1 MVALM
6 WTGTARAE
14 DEGVEL
20 QESEP
25 VVYPVVLKGPTKM
38 RDQGMF
44 VGGLISL
51 VVGTGNLIGG
61 TALLVSD
68 PQPSNGGFMSVD
80 SLVSDP
86 ALGTTLVALGAIGVG
101 VGTGLMVSGAAEV
114 PIAIWPSV
122 AGEPGLTL
130 SGSF

>member
-25 VVYPVVLKGPTKM
+25 VVYPMVPEAPTRM
-38 RDQGMF
+38 RSPDMF
-44 VGGLISL
+44 IGGLIAL
-51 VVGTGNLIGG
+51 FAGTG
-61 TALLVSD
+61 
-68 PQPSNGGFMSVD
+68 
-80 SLVSDP
+80 
-86 ALGTTLVALGAIGVG
+86 TLVAGTAVVVLDRGQGAFISDTAIGTPLVVLGAIGVG

-114 PIAIWPSV
+114 PIFIWPSV